1 MKKRLLSIVLTV
13 AVISLTIGIMTAMSS
28 FAITDDSNYEYTTEQ
43 EMTCEFITDQFVET
57 SIVEPT
63 STTSQ
68 EHSTYSDN
76 TNNVE
81 SETMQTSENG
91 LMLIKAFEE
100 CHLVAYKSSSIDKYY
115 TIGWGH
121 YGSDVSKDMTIT
133 QEQADQLLRDDIKEY
148 ESAVVKFALEHNREF
163 TQNQF
168 DALVSFTYQTGI
180 GSWTTHSEYLIHKYM
195 AGEVGYTETELYRAF
210 MSWSYGNSSDI
221 IKRRLAECSIFLTPD
236 SVPYE
241 LWKTDENTHLNKSYS
256 MLSEFVELSNN
267 AELIVTA
274 KKVNRG
280 VTWGYTCCYVG
291 DKENG
296 SIKTG
301 WVILDGA
308 TKQFGSIPE
317 IPSMLF
323 TYSKTDNG
331 NQITGYLG
339 TEKSV
344 IIPNEL
350 DGEPV
355 IGIGDFVFDDCTELT
370 RITIPYS
377 VTSIGDNAFYNCT
390 SLTSMTIGKDVTD
403 IGENAFYNCP
413 IKEVV
418 ISDGS
423 KEEYYSV
430 ENGVLF
436 NKDKT
441 ELVKYPIGIKNE
453 SYSIPNGVT
462 KIRDGAFE
470 NCTSLS
476 NITIPDSVKTIGA
489 EAFSGC
495 TSLASVKM
503 SELTDI
509 RDGAFENCTS
519 LLNIT
524 IPDSVKTIGAEA
536 FSGCT
541 SLTSVKMSES
551 TDIGKNAFNGCESVI
566 IETGIYDYVFLD
578 DESIKITKY
587 TGDMAE
593 VEVPSKINGK
603 TVKKIDYEAFANCT
617 SLKEI
622 TIPESVTE
630 LCDTEQLIGDSPF
643 VNCTSLISI
652 NVSTNNN
659 YYCSE
664 NGVLFNKDKTKL
676 IQYPV
681 GKTNKQYT
689 VPKGVTEIRDGAFIG
704 CTSLTNLTISNSV
717 NLIGVSAF
725 WGCTSLTSVTITDSV
740 TSVCV
745 GAFEKCPIKEI
756 IIADGSKN
764 ITSTMIVSK
773 DIESITIPDSVTSI
787 GAYTFSSCSSL
798 KRVNITD
805 IAKWREISFS
815 GCYNN
820 PLYYAKNLYL
830 NGELVTDLII
840 PDSVT
845 RINAYAFYNCTSL
858 TSVTISDSVTSV
870 GNEAFYN
877 CPIDKIIITD
887 GSKTVTSAMIVSKS
901 IENIAIP
908 NSVTSIGDSAFNGC
922 TKLTSIIIPDNV
934 TSIGNSAFKNCTGL
948 TSIKIPNKVKSV
960 GNSAFIGCTKL
971 ASMTMPN
978 SVTNIGDSAF
988 SDCTKLASAILSNS
1002 ISSIGNNAFKNCT
1015 SLTSVAIPESVASIG
1030 SYAFFNCPNL
1040 NSITLSDKIKEIK
1053 DKAIGY
1059 NTSSDRNLDLVVHCY
1074 KDSKAHAYAFA
1085 NQLNYEFLN
1094 PDEPFPTDPST
1105 VIYGDCNGDEKIN
1118 LLDLLCM
1125 RKYLAKW
1132 NITIDENA
1140 ADCNCDS
1147 KVNILDLILMRKY
1160 LAKWNV
1166 VLGPQK

>member
-1 MKKRLLSIVLTV
+1 MKKRLLSIILTV

-28 FAITDDSNYEYTTEQ
+28 FALTDSSNYEYTTEQ
-43 EMTCEFITDQFVET
+43 ETTCEFITDQFVEP
-57 SIVEPT
+57 SKEEPT
-63 STTSQ
+63 ITTSQ
-68 EHSTYSDN
+68 EYSIYSEN

-81 SETMQTSENG
+81 SETMQISENG

-100 CHLVAYKSSSIDKYY
+100 CHLVAYKSSTSDNYY

-133 QEQADQLLRDDIKEY
+133 QEQADQLLIDDIKEY
-148 ESAVVKFALEHNREF
+148 ESAVVKFAFEHNREF

-256 MLSEFVELSNN
+256 MLSEFVELSDN

-274 KKVNRG
+274 KRVNRG

-423 KEEYYSV
+423 KEEFYSV

-495 TSLASVKM
+495 TSLTSVKM
-503 SELTDI
+503 SELTTV
-509 RDGAFENCTS
+509 GQ
-519 LLNIT
+519 
-524 IPDSVKTIGAEA
+524 
-536 FSGCT
+536 
-541 SLTSVKMSES
+541 
-551 TDIGKNAFNGCESVI
+551 NAFNGCESVI

-681 GKTNKQYT
+681 GKTNNQYT

-725 WGCTSLTSVTITDSV
+725 WGCTSLTSVTIPDSV
-740 TSVCV
+740 TGVCV

-805 IAKWREISFS
+805 IAKWCEISFN

-845 RINAYAFYNCTSL
+845 KISAYAFYNCTSL

-870 GNEAFYN
+870 GNDAFDY

-908 NSVTSIGDSAFNGC
+908 NSVTSIGDSAFCSC

-948 TSIKIPNKVKSV
+948 TSIKIPNKVKSI
-960 GNSAFIGCTKL
+960 GISAFNGCTILTSMIIPNGVTNIGDSAFSGCTSL
-971 ASMTMPN
+971 ASMTIPN

-988 SDCTKLASAILSNS
+988 SDCTKLASAVLSNS
-1002 ISSIGNNAFKNCT
+1002 ISSIGDNSFKNCT

-1094 PDEPFPTDPST
+1094 PDEPFPTDPSI
-1105 VIYGDCNGDEKIN
+1105 VIYGDCNGDEEIN